1 MARRNQVVDLYPFD
15 REEYK
20 SGLDQAIS
28 EILNMKWEIHETLDN
43 IINDIANPPKT
54 AIENLNKHLGKLT
67 EVELILRGLCSLL

>member
-28 EILNMKWEIHETLDN
+28 EILNMKREIHETLDD
-43 IINDIANPPKT
+43 IINDIPNPPET
-54 AIENLNKHLGKLT
+54 AIKNLNKHLGKLT
-67 EVELILRGLCSLL
+67 KVELILRGLCSLL